1 MATISSDQKTFKN
14 TFAPNC
20 GNEELTVDMIIAALR
35 TTVMHSKDLPKEVQ
49 DAVEEELERR
59 REKTRAQG

>member
-1 MATISSDQKTFKN
+1 MASISPDQKTFKN

-20 GNEELTVDMIIAALR
+20 GNEELTADMIIAALR

-49 DAVEEELERR
+49 DAVEEELAKRS
-59 REKTRAQG
+59 EKTSVQG

>member
-1 MATISSDQKTFKN
+1 MASISPDQKAFKN

-35 TTVMHSKDLPKEVQ
+35 ATLMHSKDLPKEVQ
-49 DAVEEELERR
+49 DAVEDELERR
-59 REKTRAQG
+59 REKARVQG

>member
-1 MATISSDQKTFKN
+1 MDTISPDQKTFKN

-35 TTVMHSKDLPKEVQ
+35 TTVMRP
-49 DAVEEELERR
+49 AVERVVRMERS
-59 REKTRAQG
+59 EA